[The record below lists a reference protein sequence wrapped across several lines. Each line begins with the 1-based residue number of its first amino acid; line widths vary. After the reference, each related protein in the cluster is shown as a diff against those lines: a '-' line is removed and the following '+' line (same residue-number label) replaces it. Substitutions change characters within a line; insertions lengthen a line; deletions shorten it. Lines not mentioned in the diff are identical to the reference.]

1 MNKKCIFSI
10 VGLCIITL
18 GLISGV
24 IKQNKIINTYE
35 NRLETNA
42 RTIGLLMTDKKLK
55 NKTDFIDYY
64 IELEKLNSALLLK
77 FDSKDLDRLS
87 GDEKNII
94 FLNIIYAYKMDLN
107 QRIIGNFQLLD
118 SDEELFDD
126 IYNLNIVIRWYFKKN
141 NIDIENLL
149 NELDLDEKYLLD

>member
-35 NRLETNA
+35 NKLETNA